1 MARMLQFILTLF
13 WLPVINAQYGGGQS
27 SSTTTAPSSTSPS
40 GTAAV
45 QSVSVGEHGLT
56 FSPDTL
62 TVSPGDKVEFH
73 FYPGGPHSNTVFTL
87 TVNDTNPIWL
97 YCAQVGHCQAGMV
110 AVINPPTS
118 GQDTL
123 ALFKA
128 AAAKVS
134 GSSEPA
140 AVQGGTLGTLSNAS
154 TSTST
159 ASTSTMF
166 M

>member
-73 FYPGGPHSNTVFTL
+73 FYPGGPHSVTQSSFANPCHPL
-87 TVNDTNPIWL
+87 NDTSIFSGFVP
-97 YCAQVGHCQAGMV
+97 A
-110 AVINPPTS
+110 TS
-118 GQDTL
+118 GESVRL
-123 ALFKA
+123 ADFILEWKIC
-128 AAAKVS
+128 
-134 GSSEPA
+134 
-140 AVQGGTLGTLSNAS
+140 
-154 TSTST
+154 
-159 ASTSTMF
+159 
-166 M
+166 